1 MTCKSHVNTKTVHDG
16 TFVFFRLNID
26 MHRHFLRLE
35 ILPGQRRQIELHA
48 KFALTRKIWKPSTE
62 CLTEVC
68 LFYIF
73 LQDKYNFDH
82 CKSPFEQK
90 FLSRVIYQTYNSSV
104 DTSNIYLYLGPSKK
118 HRALGVPFKQVSRK
132 LTPLTKICGGKGDYL
147 RFLI

>member
-1 MTCKSHVNTKTVHDG
+1 MTVHDG

-35 ILPGQRRQIELHA
+35 ILPEQRRQIELHA

-73 LQDKYNFDH
+73 FFLQDKYNFDH

-90 FLSRVIYQTYNSSV
+90 FLSRVMYQTYNSSV
-104 DTSNIYLYLGPSKK
+104 YTSNIYLYLGPSKK

>member
-35 ILPGQRRQIELHA
+35 ILPEQRRQIELHA

-73 LQDKYNFDH
+73 FFLQDKYNFDH

-90 FLSRVIYQTYNSSV
+90 FLSRVMYQTYNLSV
-104 DTSNIYLYLGPSKK
+104 NTSNIYLYLGPSKK
-118 HRALGVPFKQVSRK
+118 HRALVYHLSKYPENWPPWQKFVEERGTTWDF
-132 LTPLTKICGGKGDYL
+132 
-147 RFLI
+147 

>member
-35 ILPGQRRQIELHA
+35 ILPEQRRQIELHA

-73 LQDKYNFDH
+73 FFFKTNTILIIARAHLN
-82 CKSPFEQK
+82 KS
-90 FLSRVIYQTYNSSV
+90 S
-104 DTSNIYLYLGPSKK
+104 
-118 HRALGVPFKQVSRK
+118 
-132 LTPLTKICGGKGDYL
+132 
-147 RFLI
+147 